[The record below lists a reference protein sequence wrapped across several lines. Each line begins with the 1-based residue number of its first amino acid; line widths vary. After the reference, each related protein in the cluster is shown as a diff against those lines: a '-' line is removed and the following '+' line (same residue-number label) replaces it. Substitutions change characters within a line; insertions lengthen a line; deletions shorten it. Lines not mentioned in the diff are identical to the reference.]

1 MESEGRLTT
10 QRLGTFSS
18 RSGGLLLLAVL
29 SVLLLTG
36 CSRGAYPLDFFP
48 EMHYSQSY
56 KIQEPPSLSAP
67 AGSVPITGSEVD
79 YTMAQAR
86 LLENPVPEST
96 GVSAGAKLYQV
107 NCAVC
112 HGSTGLGD
120 GIMATRLKNASYL
133 STPANLTAGGPT
145 NAKPDGEVF
154 LVVTK
159 GFAGAY
165 GMPADRFVM
174 PTFRKLLTYE
184 ERWALVHYIRSIQ
197 Q

>member
-1 MESEGRLTT
+1 MESEGRPTI
-10 QRLGTFSS
+10 RSLGLGSTRRGF
-18 RSGGLLLLAVL
+18 LLLAAL
-29 SVLLLTG
+29 SVLMLTG

-48 EMHYSQSY
+48 EMHYNQSY

-67 AGSVPITGSEVD
+67 EGSVPITGSEVD
-79 YTMAQAR
+79 YALAQAK
-86 LLENPVPEST
+86 LLQNPVPKDQ
-96 GVSAGAKLYQV
+96 GVSSGSKLYQA

-120 GIMATRLKNASYL
+120 GPMATRLKDAGYP
-133 STPANLTAGGPT
+133 STPANLTAAGPT

-154 LVVTK
+154 LIITK

-165 GMPADRFVM
+165 GLPEHRFVM
-174 PTFRKLLTYE
+174 PAFRKLLTYE
-184 ERWALVHYIRSIQ
+184 DRWALVHYIRSLQ